1 MEKVTHRVIHR
12 PAFRIRF
19 FNSAKVLSMYSI
31 LLSAGWPIWPLLI
44 ISILGLAI
52 VIERAW
58 YLRQI
63 QIFPKNCLESAF
75 SLANS
80 LSSGKSVSE
89 PEISALKQSSPAGSL
104 FAALLREKSQS
115 AEAES
120 ALEELQATAQTEWLK
135 LDRYLGALATIATIA
150 PLLGLFGTVVGMI
163 EIFGSQGSIN
173 GASSSPQQLAH
184 GISVALYNTAFG
196 LLIAIPALAAWRSLR
211 AMANQRQ
218 RECEEFT
225 RQLFKK
231 LYPTDSS
238 AS

>member
-1 MEKVTHRVIHR
+1 
-12 PAFRIRF
+12 
-19 FNSAKVLSMYSI
+19 MYSI

-52 VIERAW
+52 AIERCW

-63 QIFPKNCLESAF
+63 HIFPKNCLETAFTLTNQMVSHKGGSAV
-75 SLANS
+75 SDLQLAELAQ
-80 LSSGKSVSE
+80 LSPAS
-89 PEISALKQSSPAGSL
+89 PLLACALK
-104 FAALLREKSQS
+104 EKLSGNS
-115 AEAES
+115 ADS
-120 ALEELQATAQTEWLK
+120 ALEELQATAQSTWLK

-163 EIFGSQGSIN
+163 EIFGSQGAIN
-173 GASSSPQQLAH
+173 GAAGSPQQLAH

-196 LLIAIPALAAWRSLR
+196 LLIAIPALAAWRGLR

-225 RQLFKK
+225 RQIFKK
-231 LYPTDSS
+231 LYPTEN
-238 AS
+238 AQ